1 MYSKKLHMFQSK
13 PLVIVLIGPTA
24 SGKTELAIEI
34 AKYFNINIHNI
45 DSRQLYKFMDIG
57 TAKPTKDQQ
66 KTIKHFL
73 IDLAEPSSKLNAMQ
87 FQAIATKSINREIN
101 QKRIPFLV
109 GGSGLYMNSIIKGFF
124 APDIPPQKNL
134 RSQFEKLGQEKCWE
148 LLKICDPTSTK
159 NINYADQVRTIR
171 ALECFYVTGNP
182 ISSQSYQNPP
192 PWKILELGI
201 HREDL
206 KTRIVKRTKN
216 MFEFGILEETENI
229 INQFG
234 SNLPLLKTIGYK
246 EAKDVI
252 KKNLDI
258 EDAIELTT
266 RKTIQFAKR
275 QKTWFRNKNN
285 PIWLNNKNLL
295 KDAIINIEYALS

>member
-1 MYSKKLHMFQSK
+1 MFTTK

-24 SGKTELAIEI
+24 SGKTELAIEV

-45 DSRQLYKFMDIG
+45 DSRQLYRFMDIG

-73 IDLAEPSSKLNAMQ
+73 IDLEEPSSRLNARQ
-87 FQAIATKSINREIN
+87 FQKIATKSINRELN

-124 APDIPPQKNL
+124 APDVPPQEAL
-134 RSQFEKLGQEKCWE
+134 RSQFEKLGQEECWE
-148 LLKICDPTSTK
+148 LLKICDPKITK
-159 NINYADQVRTIR
+159 KINYADKLRTIR
-171 ALECFYVTGNP
+171 ALEVFYVTGIP
-182 ISSQSYQNPP
+182 ISSQNFQNPP

-201 HREDL
+201 YPEDL
-206 KTRIVKRTKN
+206 KERILQRTKN
-216 MFEFGILEETENI
+216 MFRIGIIEETENI

-234 SNLPLLKTIGYK
+234 PNLPLLKTIGYK

-252 KKNLDI
+252 KENLKI
-258 EDAIELTT
+258 EEAIEVTT
-266 RKTIQFAKR
+266 KKTIQFAKR

-295 KDAIINIEYALS
+295 KDAIINIEYAIS